1 MKLQAYDLSYF
12 VGKTFFRCDDFQNI
26 FVYQATLDRLE
37 LKKKKGID
45 YVLIW
50 KSNSV
55 YTSKPKLLYIA
66 FLHSIK
72 LSGYNTGIKFDEDP
86 LAVEQ
91 NNYASKI
98 VNAYIVFDLEA

>member
-37 LKKKKGID
+37 LKKEKGID

-66 FLHSIK
+66 FLHSIE

>member
-12 VGKTFFRCDDFQNI
+12 VGKTFFRCDGFQNMV
-26 FVYQATLDRLE
+26 VYQATLDRLE
-37 LKKKKGID
+37 LKKDKGID

-50 KSNSV
+50 KSNDV
-55 YTSKPKLLYIA
+55 YTSKSKLLHIA

-72 LSGYNTGIKFDEDP
+72 LSEYNTGIKFDENP

-91 NNYASKI
+91 NNYATKV
-98 VNAYIVFDLEA
+98 VNACIVFDLEA